1 MLSLPTCTIVCSQG
15 LPGAGATT
23 SRPSH
28 LPPSQLCAVREPMR
42 SFPPFSH
49 TLLTKRPRLWY
60 AHRTAAAFTEPGS
73 EASLVP
79 ELHVEASV
87 PTSHT
92 ALHLPGFQ
100 PIRITMD
107 LSPSRVS
114 LAGRS
119 LGCLRV
125 QGMLVHCTVDFKHHV
140 DSANSSSVQV
150 WQWNYWGSIQ
160 VLWRGGAFQLCSG
173 WHHSC
178 SHHPSCSYRYC

>member
-1 MLSLPTCTIVCSQG
+1 MQLCQMMRRLMLSQPTCTSVCSQG

-107 LSPSRVS
+107 LSPPAFHWQ
-114 LAGRS
+114 AGRLDAFVCKACWS
-119 LGCLRV
+119 NV
-125 QGMLVHCTVDFKHHV
+125 Q
-140 DSANSSSVQV
+140 
-150 WQWNYWGSIQ
+150 
-160 VLWRGGAFQLCSG
+160 
-173 WHHSC
+173 
-178 SHHPSCSYRYC
+178 

>member
-1 MLSLPTCTIVCSQG
+1 MLSLPTCTSVCSQG

-28 LPPSQLCAVREPMR
+28 LPPSQLCAAREPMR

-49 TLLTKRPRLWY
+49 TLLTERPRLWY

-125 QGMLVHCTVDFKHHV
+125 QGMLVQCTVDIKHHV
-140 DSANSSSVQV
+140 LSANSSSVQV
-150 WQWNYWGSIQ
+150 WQWNYLDAS
-160 VLWRGGAFQLCSG
+160 
-173 WHHSC
+173 
-178 SHHPSCSYRYC
+178 RYCGRGLGAKWWLGSFLDTSSIVLI

>member
-1 MLSLPTCTIVCSQG
+1 
-15 LPGAGATT
+15 
-23 SRPSH
+23 
-28 LPPSQLCAVREPMR
+28 MR

-125 QGMLVHCTVDFKHHV
+125 QGMLVQCTVDFKIMCTVQIVLHRRFV
-140 DSANSSSVQV
+140 QKSASVQLSDGIFL
-150 WQWNYWGSIQ
+150 Q
-160 VLWRGGAFQLCSG
+160 
-173 WHHSC
+173 
-178 SHHPSCSYRYC
+178 

>member
-1 MLSLPTCTIVCSQG
+1 MTSYCQMTRRPMLSQPTCTSVCSQG

-28 LPPSQLCAVREPMR
+28 LPPSQLCAAREPMR

-125 QGMLVHCTVDFKHHV
+125 QGMLVQCTV
-140 DSANSSSVQV
+140 A
-150 WQWNYWGSIQ
+150 
-160 VLWRGGAFQLCSG
+160 
-173 WHHSC
+173 SC
-178 SHHPSCSYRYC
+178 GQCK